1 MSAKTD
7 LKKTQQR
14 KRIIFL
20 SSLLV
25 SAFWLSGRIGNVY
38 RFPALGAI
46 YELFWLPALALL
58 VVLPVISFYYWSREK
73 FSVRSLYLYSIL
85 LVVISLIF
93 SMR

>member
-7 LKKTQQR
+7 HKKTQQR
-14 KRIIFL
+14 KRIIFI

-46 YELFWLPALALL
+46 YESFWLPALALL
-58 VVLPVISFYYWSREK
+58 VVLPVISFYYWSRK
-73 FSVRSLYLYSIL
+73 IQCSVALSLFHPPGSHQPY
-85 LVVISLIF
+85 F